1 MAKSHKSRPKPLS
14 KKSHNKR
21 SKRIEEN
28 FRVLKKLES

>member
-14 KKSHNKR
+14 RKSNNKR

-28 FRVLKKLES
+28 FKVLKKLES